1 MSTTAK
7 MTPKAAASKL
17 KRTTSQTLVKQG
29 RKLDME
35 NYCAP
40 GVRDLWM
47 PMSIFLLNLA
57 TICLGIYR
65 LDKVGVDPRCLWCM
79 PCEPVCCQCELDVGL
94 HTSTKH
100 ICSLYAGCLT

>member
-1 MSTTAK
+1 MPMLHTDPGPCCLLALTSRISESLVSQVTAKSTMSTTAK

-47 PMSIFLLNLA
+47 PVSIFLLNLA
-57 TICLGIYR
+57 TIFLGIYR
-65 LDKVGVDPRCLWCM
+65 LDKVG
-79 PCEPVCCQCELDVGL
+79 
-94 HTSTKH
+94 
-100 ICSLYAGCLT
+100 I

>member
-1 MSTTAK
+1 MFVSQVTAKSTMSTTAK

-47 PMSIFLLNLA
+47 PVSIFLLNLA
-57 TICLGIYR
+57 TIFLGIYR
-65 LDKVGVDPRCLWCM
+65 LDKVGV
-79 PCEPVCCQCELDVGL
+79 
-94 HTSTKH
+94 
-100 ICSLYAGCLT
+100 